1 MPEEKLSIIK
11 TDARVQ
17 GWQELRDKL
26 KEHGMEERSISGRLD
41 KAVEIAL
48 WALDKKEKEIEK
60 VKEEWN
66 LP

>member
-11 TDARVQ
+11 TDVRVR
-17 GWQELRDKL
+17 GWRELRDKL
-26 KEHGMEERSISGRLD
+26 KEHDMEERSISGRLD

-60 VKEEWN
+60 VEEDWD

>member
-1 MPEEKLSIIK
+1 MTEKLPIIK
-11 TDARVQ
+11 TEERKEK
-17 GWQELRDKL
+17 WRELRDKL

-48 WALDKKEKEIEK
+48 WTLDKKEKEIKK
-60 VKEEWN
+60 VEEEWD